1 MFRRAVPTLLSLAL
15 MPFVLADESRAA
27 ARPAERAALVTVIAD
42 AGTPIRELT
51 ARDFVV
57 KEDGR
62 KAEVTDAKLSK
73 DPLSVALLIDISQ
86 PPRGASRS
94 VQDLRNAVAAFVKT
108 IHAVSPDAQIA
119 LVMFAGAAVTAVDFT
134 NKPDALETAIAKIFP
149 NQQTV
154 SVLLEAM
161 LDSARKLEARP
172 APRRAMVTLDFNS
185 SEGSPERMVQQAAD
199 AVTNSGATF
208 WAVSIRGTASSSAT
222 REEVL
227 NKMTKA
233 SGGKRFSSVES
244 SGLEGM
250 LKSVA
255 ASLTSQYPRDLHE
268 CARGSGEVD
277 HLRGGRR
284 QESAADAVHA
294 VVRYFFGC
302 ASSRLITSPEIFRSG
317 LR

>member
-1 MFRRAVPTLLSLAL
+1 MSRRTAHGLLLFVFT
-15 MPFVLADESRAA
+15 PFLLADGPRVA

-42 AGTPIRELT
+42 AGMPIRELT

-62 KAEVTDAKLSK
+62 KAEVVDAKLSK

-86 PPRGASRS
+86 PPRGVTRP
-94 VQDLRNAVAAFVKT
+94 VQDLRNAAAAFVKT

-134 NKPDALETAIAKIFP
+134 NKSDELEAAISKIFP

-154 SVLLEAM
+154 AVLMEAM
-161 LDSARKLEARP
+161 LDSAKRLEARP
-172 APRRAMVTLDFNS
+172 APRRAMVTIDFNS
-185 SEGSPERMVQQAAD
+185 SEGSPDRMVQQAGD

-208 WAVSIRGTASSSAT
+208 WAVSVRGTAPASAT

-233 SGGKRFSSVES
+233 TGGKRFSSIES
-244 SGLEGM
+244 SGLEGI
-250 LKSVA
+250 LKNVA
-255 ASLTSQYPRDLHE
+255 ASLASQYLVTFTS
-268 CARGSGEVD
+268 AREGVAKSTLFEVAD
-277 HLRGGRR
+277 GRKVLPTPFMR
-284 QESAADAVHA
+284 
-294 VVRYFFGC
+294 
-302 ASSRLITSPEIFRSG
+302 
-317 LR
+317 

>member
-1 MFRRAVPTLLSLAL
+1 MSRRAAHTLLSLTFI
-15 MPFVLADESRAA
+15 PFLLADGPRVA

-42 AGTPIRELT
+42 AGTPIRDLT

-62 KAEVTDAKLSK
+62 KAEVVDAKLTK

-86 PPRGASRS
+86 PPRGAARP
-94 VQDLRNAVAAFVKT
+94 VQDLRNAAAAFVKT

-134 NKPDALETAIAKIFP
+134 NKSDELEAAISKIFP

-154 SVLLEAM
+154 AVLLEAM
-161 LDSARKLEARP
+161 LDSAKKLEARP
-172 APRRAMVTLDFNS
+172 APRRAMVSIDFSS

-208 WAVSIRGTASSSAT
+208 WAVSVRGTASASAT

-233 SGGKRFSSVES
+233 SGGKRFSTVES

-250 LKSVA
+250 LKTVA
-255 ASLTSQYPRDLHE
+255 ASLTSQYL
-268 CARGSGEVD
+268 VT
-277 HLRGGRR
+277 
-284 QESAADAVHA
+284 
-294 VVRYFFGC
+294 FI
-302 ASSRLITSPEIFRSG
+302 SSRDGAAKSTTFEVADGRKVLLTPFMR
-317 LR
+317 